1 MKIKIFVIT
10 ILILILSVSKS
21 YSYFNI
27 DKVNEFAF
35 AQEIDNCEILDN
47 FLITQ
52 MDHGIEIYE
61 IIENGNLNLISRFT
75 YPAISDFVLMD
86 QFLFLVSDASPLD
99 NFPDKI
105 LKIDI
110 SNKTNP
116 ILCNTVSLSD
126 NFDFLRL
133 YINNNNLLLRQQV
146 EMGNFIYRLYNP
158 ESLEE
163 ITFHQD
169 QAFIFPINN
178 SYSYENIGNI
188 LSIYNFSE
196 PVNWQ
201 PIGNVDLS
209 YYHNSSETIFEVQT
223 INDTIAVC
231 ASENIFSFWD
241 INSSTDWEFLSIINF
256 DSALYNYSFEIDNNR
271 VIIPN
276 QNSIN
281 IISIDDIYNPQLINS
296 LSNLLIFD
304 MPQKGVVYESYY
316 YLTTHN
322 HGIQIFLIEDNE
334 ISFLETYL
342 ENPTN
347 LDSRI
352 YQNYLFNWSL
362 LFGIDVYDISN
373 PTVPEKIITL
383 FENNSIY
390 AFDIMDNKML
400 IRTDTENQIYDI
412 TNPSSIELI
421 STNDDTY
428 YTHPFFDETDTNSL
442 YIWDIFQDKLRKYDT
457 TQSSENILLFEMN
470 LPGSINNV
478 RIHNNH
484 IYLFKN
490 YGENVYLSIYEI
502 NANNEINLL
511 SDFSFL
517 CQTPSPRI
525 YIDNNFLTLS
535 QSSSYSGFG
544 EDHTYIYS
552 LDNPSEP
559 VLAYELSKPGKPYFN
574 DNLIFICSGHTSYV
588 YDRSISSTTQLDY
601 ISFFNDYSLINSV
614 IFINNDNS
622 NYLYLSQRTAIG
634 VFNFDYIAD
643 NTENEIEP
651 ITTELTNYPNPFN
664 PTTQISFSLP
674 NDTVE
679 ASIEIYNI
687 KGQKIKSIE
696 CDNLSS
702 GKHNVTW
709 NGEDNNNQRVS
720 SGVYFYKLVVNEKTV
735 SSSKMMLI
743 K

>member
-231 ASENIFSFWD
+231 ASENIGSG
-241 INSSTDWEFLSIINF
+241 
-256 DSALYNYSFEIDNNR
+256 
-271 VIIPN
+271 
-276 QNSIN
+276 
-281 IISIDDIYNPQLINS
+281 DDGRGNG
-296 LSNLLIFD
+296 NL
-304 MPQKGVVYESYY
+304 
-316 YLTTHN
+316 
-322 HGIQIFLIEDNE
+322 
-334 ISFLETYL
+334 
-342 ENPTN
+342 
-347 LDSRI
+347 
-352 YQNYLFNWSL
+352 
-362 LFGIDVYDISN
+362 
-373 PTVPEKIITL
+373 
-383 FENNSIY
+383 
-390 AFDIMDNKML
+390 
-400 IRTDTENQIYDI
+400 
-412 TNPSSIELI
+412 
-421 STNDDTY
+421 
-428 YTHPFFDETDTNSL
+428 
-442 YIWDIFQDKLRKYDT
+442 
-457 TQSSENILLFEMN
+457 
-470 LPGSINNV
+470 
-478 RIHNNH
+478 
-484 IYLFKN
+484 
-490 YGENVYLSIYEI
+490 
-502 NANNEINLL
+502 
-511 SDFSFL
+511 
-517 CQTPSPRI
+517 
-525 YIDNNFLTLS
+525 
-535 QSSSYSGFG
+535 
-544 EDHTYIYS
+544 
-552 LDNPSEP
+552 
-559 VLAYELSKPGKPYFN
+559 
-574 DNLIFICSGHTSYV
+574 
-588 YDRSISSTTQLDY
+588 
-601 ISFFNDYSLINSV
+601 
-614 IFINNDNS
+614 
-622 NYLYLSQRTAIG
+622 
-634 VFNFDYIAD
+634 
-643 NTENEIEP
+643 
-651 ITTELTNYPNPFN
+651 
-664 PTTQISFSLP
+664 
-674 NDTVE
+674 
-679 ASIEIYNI
+679 
-687 KGQKIKSIE
+687 
-696 CDNLSS
+696 
-702 GKHNVTW
+702 
-709 NGEDNNNQRVS
+709 
-720 SGVYFYKLVVNEKTV
+720 
-735 SSSKMMLI
+735 
-743 K
+743 

>member
-1 MKIKIFVIT
+1 
-10 ILILILSVSKS
+10 
-21 YSYFNI
+21 
-27 DKVNEFAF
+27 
-35 AQEIDNCEILDN
+35 
-47 FLITQ
+47 

-86 QFLFLVSDASPLD
+86 QFLFLVSDASQLD

-110 SNKTNP
+110 SNKSNP

-126 NFDFLRL
+126 NFAFLRL
-133 YINNNNLLLRQQV
+133 YINNNNLLLRQQL

-158 ESLEE
+158 DSFEE
-163 ITFHQD
+163 ISLHQN

-178 SYSYENIGNI
+178 SLSFENIENI

-209 YYHNSSETIFEVQT
+209 YYHSSSETIFEVQT

-231 ASENIFSFWD
+231 ASANIFSFWN
-241 INSSTDWEFLSIINF
+241 INSPTDWEFLSLINF
-256 DSALYNYSFEIDNNR
+256 NSELYNGSFEIDNNR
-271 VIIPN
+271 IIIPN

-296 LSNLLIFD
+296 FPNLLILD
-304 MPQKGVVYESYY
+304 MQQKGVVYENYY
-316 YLTTHN
+316 YLSTHN
-322 HGIQIFLIEDNE
+322 HGIQILQIEDNE

-342 ENPTN
+342 ENPTI

-383 FENNSIY
+383 FENNIIY

-400 IRTDTENQIYDI
+400 IRTASENQIYDI
-412 TNPSSIELI
+412 TNPFSIELI
-421 STNDDTY
+421 STNDDIY

-442 YIWDIFQDKLRKYDT
+442 YIWDIYDDKLRKYNT

-470 LPGSINNV
+470 LPSNLNNV

-490 YGENVYLSIYEI
+490 YEENVYLSIYEI
-502 NANNEINLL
+502 DVNNEVNLM

-517 CQTPSPRI
+517 CQTSSPRI

-559 VLAYELSKPGKPYFN
+559 VLTYELSKPGKPYFYN
-574 DNLIFICSGHTSYV
+574 DLIFICSGHTSYV
-588 YDRSISSTTQLDY
+588 YDINISSATQLDY
-601 ISFFNDYSLINSV
+601 ISYFNDYSLINSI

-622 NYLYLSQRTAIG
+622 NYLYLNQRTAIG

-679 ASIEIYNI
+679 AFIEIYNI

-696 CDNLSS
+696 CDNISF
-702 GKHNVTW
+702 GKHNVNW
-709 NGEDNNNQRVS
+709 NGKNKNNQAVS
-720 SGVYFYKLVVNEKTV
+720 SGVYLYKLIINKRTV